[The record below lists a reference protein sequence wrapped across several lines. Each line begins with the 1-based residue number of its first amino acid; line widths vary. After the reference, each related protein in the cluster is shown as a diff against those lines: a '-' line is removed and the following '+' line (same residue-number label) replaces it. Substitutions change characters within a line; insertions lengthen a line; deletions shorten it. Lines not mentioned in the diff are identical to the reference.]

1 MHTDLSQRYVSTQ
14 ITLLICTSPRMT
26 HTHTHTQTPFLGL
39 TGLALVSTEVLDKLG
54 QAVER
59 IQPSAGW
66 QFHHLQLA
74 V

>member
-14 ITLLICTSPRMT
+14 ITLLICTSPRK
-26 HTHTHTQTPFLGL
+26 THTHTQTPFLGL
-39 TGLALVSTEVLDKLG
+39 TGLAPVSTEVLDKLG
-54 QAVER
+54 QAVDR

-66 QFHHLQLA
+66 QLHHLQLA